1 MPPESSFGTAPALAI
16 SPVSTLP
23 PLILHPFAD
32 AGGPGKLVE
41 SSRANLK
48 LQGLL
53 PQGEATRD
61 DLDRALLDGRYS
73 ELRMLYYVGKDLARW
88 IEQCL
93 EFADRNQTA
102 LPAGICFQSFAGL
115 LVQDAPTGVQAK
127 LRKWGVADYKSI
139 FSRALGLHT
148 LFAAAPPREVLSDEF
163 VRSYFR
169 FADQIFQSKQS
180 ECEFT
185 PLSAREFHF
194 ELYSSGEYSR
204 MLERSWGE

>member
-1 MPPESSFGTAPALAI
+1 MAPESSFGTASALTLTN
-16 SPVSTLP
+16 VLGLP

-32 AGGPGKLVE
+32 AGGPSKLVE

-53 PQGEATRD
+53 PKGEATRE

-73 ELRMLYYVGKDLARW
+73 ELRMLFYVGKDLARW

-93 EFADRNQTA
+93 EFAERNQDS
-102 LPAGICFQSFAGL
+102 LPRGICFQSFAGML
-115 LVQDAPTGVQAK
+115 IQDAPTVVQAK

-148 LFAAAPPREVLSDEF
+148 MFADAPPREVLSDEF

-169 FADQIFQSKQS
+169 FADQIFHSKQS
-180 ECEFT
+180 ECDFA
-185 PLSAREFHF
+185 PLTSREFHF

>member
-1 MPPESSFGTAPALAI
+1 MAPESSFGTAPALAQTMTR
-16 SPVSTLP
+16 TLP

-32 AGGPGKLVE
+32 AGGPSKLVE

-61 DLDRALLDGRYS
+61 DLDRALMEGRYS
-73 ELRMLYYVGKDLARW
+73 ELRMLFYVGKDLTRW

-93 EFADRNQTA
+93 EYVERNQGI
-102 LPAGICFQSFAGL
+102 LPRGISFQSFAGL
-115 LVQDAPTGVQAK
+115 LIQDAPSSVQSK

-139 FSRALGLHT
+139 FSRALGLNC
-148 LFAAAPPREVLSDEF
+148 LFGAAPPREILADEF

-169 FADQIFQSKQS
+169 FADQVFQSKLS
-180 ECEFT
+180 ECDYT
-185 PLSAREFHF
+185 PLTSRDFHF

>member
-1 MPPESSFGTAPALAI
+1 MASRLSSFGTSPALESGAFM
-16 SPVSTLP
+16 LP

-32 AGGPGKLVE
+32 ASGPGKLVE
-41 SSRANLK
+41 SSRASLK

-53 PQGEATRD
+53 PSGESTPE
-61 DLDRALLDGRYS
+61 DLDRVLLDGRYS

-93 EFADRNQTA
+93 EFAERNQVI
-102 LPAGICFQSFAGL
+102 LPQGICFQSFAGL
-115 LVQDAPTGVQAK
+115 LIQDPPTGIQAK

-139 FSRALGLHT
+139 FSRALGLQT
-148 LFAAAPPREVLSDEF
+148 LFAAAPPREVVSDEF

-169 FADQIFQSKQS
+169 FADQVFQSKQS
-180 ECEFT
+180 EREFT

-194 ELYSSGEYSR
+194 ELYSSGEY
-204 MLERSWGE
+204 